1 MNQTSNLTIQVRSF
15 SYKRGIP
22 YDASGHGGG
31 YVFDCRGILNPG
43 KYERYMML
51 NGKDQEVVD
60 FFKKNTNVDDFLH
73 HVYELVA
80 MHVQTYLDRGL
91 DHLMVAFGCTGGQ
104 HRSVYCAEEV
114 ARRLKNDYNIRVDLE
129 HLDLPG

>member
-15 SYKRGIP
+15 SYKRGLP

-73 HVYELVA
+73 HVYELVG
-80 MHVQTYLDRGL
+80 MHVQTYLDREM